1 MINRD
6 TIESKLSDI
15 QRYFDELQPILA
27 CAVVEI
33 LDDPLKLHTVERL
46 FQLIV
51 DTALD
56 INTHII
62 VESSFGIP
70 DDYQN
75 TFVVLGE
82 HAILPMSFVNQIAP
96 SVGLH
101 NMIVHRY
108 GHVDLKRM
116 VEDIQHEI
124 SDYREY
130 AKHIID
136 FLTHEREE

>member
-15 QRYFDELQPILA
+15 QRYFDELEPILA
-27 CAVVEI
+27 FSVVEI

-82 HAILPMSFVNQIAP
+82 HKILPMSFVNKIAP
-96 SVGLH
+96 SVGLR
-101 NMIVHRY
+101 NMIIHRY
-108 GHVDLKRM
+108 GHIDLKRM

-124 SDYREY
+124 GDYREY
-130 AKHIID
+130 TRYILN
-136 FLTHEREE
+136 FLTHG